1 LPPHPVLLGGLIG
14 GILYSRFSTLPT
26 FSPSPKAAKEIER
39 PTIDQTFN
47 IDPTRALAIYEA
59 LRLGIVAAVGFL
71 APKRDVLI
79 PGVVGGLLIGGS
91 QFTSLWLTLGVSTA
105 NEQLGDL
112 F

>member
-1 LPPHPVLLGGLIG
+1 M
-14 GILYSRFSTLPT
+14 
-26 FSPSPKAAKEIER
+26 
-39 PTIDQTFN
+39 
-47 IDPTRALAIYEA
+47 
-59 LRLGIVAAVGFL
+59 GIVAAVGFL